1 MGRVVIKIPLVTW
14 RDGRPRFFPG
24 EATRLLG
31 YRGED
36 LRHADG
42 RWFTLEEAIAWS
54 VARQADIVARRA
66 EIEAGRG
73 RRAVAASVGRARQGD
88 LLTVGQLVET
98 WQAEP
103 RFQGR
108 EVVEGRRRRQALSA
122 NTVRFYKTCAAA
134 LERHRAGRVWNEA
147 AGALTVKALDAILER
162 IEVDHGL
169 AMTRGVRAM
178 LSAAY
183 AFGLKKGLVTTNPA
197 AGVRLPVPAA
207 RIRAGEP
214 EEIAALVDAA
224 DRIGRPDI
232 GDAIMLGVWTG
243 QRQGDRLSLSGGQVL
258 DDGILFRQAKKH
270 GQPLLLPAAPV
281 LTARLEAARLRRR
294 DWRVNYPHVVL
305 DEANRRPFAADWYRK
320 VFRVV
325 REIAATGR
333 DPGTKDSQAVLR
345 TVDLAAALAGF
356 KPVAS
361 LADLR
366 DQDLRDTAVTWLAR
380 AGCDLFQ
387 IASITGHEL
396 ASIQSILKHYLGL
409 HPELARTAIGK
420 LVAWMEA
427 QA

>member
-1 MGRVVIKIPLVTW
+1 
-14 RDGRPRFFPG
+14 
-24 EATRLLG
+24 
-31 YRGED
+31 
-36 LRHADG
+36 
-42 RWFTLEEAIAWS
+42 
-54 VARQADIVARRA
+54 
-66 EIEAGRG
+66 
-73 RRAVAASVGRARQGD
+73 
-88 LLTVGQLVET
+88 
-98 WQAEP
+98 
-103 RFQGR
+103 
-108 EVVEGRRRRQALSA
+108 
-122 NTVRFYKTCAAA
+122 
-134 LERHRAGRVWNEA
+134 
-147 AGALTVKALDAILER
+147 
-162 IEVDHGL
+162 
-169 AMTRGVRAM
+169 
-178 LSAAY
+178 
-183 AFGLKKGLVTTNPA
+183 GLVITNPA